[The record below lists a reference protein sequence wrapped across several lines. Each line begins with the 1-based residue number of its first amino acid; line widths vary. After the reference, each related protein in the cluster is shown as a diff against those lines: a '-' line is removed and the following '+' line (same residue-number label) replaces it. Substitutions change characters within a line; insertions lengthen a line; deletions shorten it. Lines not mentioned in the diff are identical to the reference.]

1 MNNHAE
7 EITGGVLAVV
17 YQVSLGEKIIG
28 FGLHEVI
35 ILINAGL
42 VGFIGAYVAH
52 KAKKIF
58 NSKNE
63 DNGK

>member
-7 EITGGVLAVV
+7 EFTGGILAVI
-17 YQVSLGEKIIG
+17 YHLSLSERIIG

-58 NSKNE
+58 NSKKE
-63 DNGK
+63 DNG